1 MSLAKIYSRAQ
12 VGINSPQVTIEVHL
26 SNGLPSL
33 SIVGL
38 ADTEVKESKDRV
50 RAALINSQFDFPA
63 RRITISLAPADLP
76 KEGSRFDLAIAI
88 GILAAS
94 GQVPVEKLEHFEF
107 IGELALS
114 GELREIRGVLP
125 AAVQCRDKS
134 RKLVLPQENA
144 AEAALVS
151 ELEICP
157 CTHLLQ
163 VCAILN
169 GQQDLSLD
177 LSQADLSQADSPN
190 EEHSNKSHIEDTL
203 SALDDLSDV
212 VGQHHAKRAIEIAA
226 AGGHN
231 LILLG
236 PPGTGKTML
245 ASRLPTILPE
255 MTEAEALESASIQS
269 ISFQGFKFENW
280 KQRAFR
286 CPHHTASGVALVGG
300 GSHPQPGEISLA
312 HNGVL
317 FLDELPEFD
326 RRVLEVLREPLESG
340 HIVISRAT
348 RQAEFPARFQLIA
361 AMNPCPCGYLGHPNG
376 RCHCSSDQVQ
386 RYRSRISGPL
396 LDRID
401 MHIEVPPVSIKE
413 IQSSSAK
420 EESSATVRERVK
432 QAHQRQLQRSGYVN
446 TLMKTQDIKCHCQL
460 DESSAALLEQAVTR
474 LGLSARSHNRILKVS
489 RTIADLNNEKNIS
502 SKHISE
508 AIGYRRLDRGFSFG

>member
-1 MSLAKIYSRAQ
+1 MSLATVHSRAQ
-12 VGINSPQVTIEVHL
+12 IGINAPQVTIEVHL

-63 RRITISLAPADLP
+63 RRITINLAPADLP
-76 KEGSRFDLAIAI
+76 KEGSRFDLPIAI

-94 GQVPVEKLEHFEF
+94 GQIPVEKLEQFEF

-114 GELREIRGVLP
+114 GELREIRAVLP
-125 AAVQCRDKS
+125 AAVQCRNKK
-134 RKLVLPQENA
+134 RKLILPQQNA
-144 AEAALVS
+144 HEAALVS
-151 ELEICP
+151 DLEIIP
-157 CTHLLQ
+157 CNHLLE
-163 VCAILN
+163 VCAKLN
-169 GQQDLSLD
+169 GQQDL
-177 LSQADLSQADSPN
+177 LSDNQTSTN
-190 EEHSNKSHIEDTL
+190 ENPTETTNVSI
-203 SALDDLSDV
+203 DDLSDV

-231 LILLG
+231 LVLLG

-245 ASRLPTILPE
+245 ATRLPGILPS
-255 MTEAEALESASIQS
+255 MTEQEALESAAIQS
-269 ISFQGFKFENW
+269 ISFQGFKIQNW
-280 KQRAFR
+280 KKRVFRA
-286 CPHHTASGVALVGG
+286 PHHTASGVALVGG

-340 HIVISRAT
+340 RIVISRAT

-361 AMNPCPCGYLGHPNG
+361 AMNPCPCGYLSHPNG
-376 RCHCSSDQVQ
+376 RCHCTADQVQ

-401 MHIEVPPVSIKE
+401 MHVEVPPVPLKE
-413 IQSSSAK
+413 IQATTINEETSS
-420 EESSATVRERVK
+420 TVRERV
-432 QAHQRQLQRSGYVN
+432 ARAYQRQLQRNKYVN
-446 TLMKTQDIKCHCQL
+446 ALMNTQDIKRFCQL
-460 DESSAALLEQAVTR
+460 DTQAAQLLEQAVTR
-474 LGLSARSHNRILKVS
+474 LGLSARSHNRILKVA
-489 RTIADLNNEKNIS
+489 RTIADLKDEENIS
-502 SKHISE
+502 RLHISE
-508 AIGYRRLDRGFSFG
+508 AIGYRRLDRGFSSA

>member
-1 MSLAKIYSRAQ
+1 MSLATVHSRAQ
-12 VGINSPQVTIEVHL
+12 VGINAPQVTIEVHL

-38 ADTEVKESKDRV
+38 ADMEVKESKDRV

-63 RRITISLAPADLP
+63 RRITINLAPADLP
-76 KEGSRFDLAIAI
+76 KEGSRFDLPIAI

-94 GQVPVEKLEHFEF
+94 GQIPVEKLEQFEF

-125 AAVQCRDKS
+125 AAVQCRDKQ
-134 RKLVLPQENA
+134 RRLVLPQQNSE
-144 AEAALVS
+144 EAALVS
-151 ELEICP
+151 ELQIIP
-157 CTHLLQ
+157 CGHLLE
-163 VCAILN
+163 VCAKLN
-169 GQQDLSLD
+169 GQQDL
-177 LSQADLSQADSPN
+177 LSEPLNKTTDITKDMYSV
-190 EEHSNKSHIEDTL
+190 SN
-203 SALDDLSDV
+203 DDLSDV

-231 LILLG
+231 LIFLG

-245 ASRLPTILPE
+245 ATRLPSILPS
-255 MTEAEALESASIQS
+255 MTEKEALESAAIQS
-269 ISFQGFKFENW
+269 ISFQGFKIKNW
-280 KQRAFR
+280 KKRIFR
-286 CPHHTASGVALVGG
+286 SPHHTASGVALVGG

-340 HIVISRAT
+340 RIIISRAT

-361 AMNPCPCGYLGHPNG
+361 AMNPCPCGYLSHPNG
-376 RCHCSSDQVQ
+376 RCRCTADQVQ

-401 MHIEVPPVSIKE
+401 MHVEVPPVPLKE
-413 IQSSSAK
+413 IHAQGSK
-420 EESSATVRERVK
+420 EETSSTVRERVVK
-432 QAHQRQLQRSGYVN
+432 AYKRQLLRNKNVN
-446 TLMKTQDIKCHCQL
+446 ALMSTQDIKQFCQL
-460 DESSAALLEQAVTR
+460 DSEATQLLEQAVTR
-474 LGLSARSHNRILKVS
+474 LGLSARSHNRILKVA
-489 RTIADLNNEKNIS
+489 RTIADLKDEENIS
-502 SKHISE
+502 KLHISE
-508 AIGYRRLDRGFSFG
+508 AIGYRRLDRGFES

>member
-1 MSLAKIYSRAQ
+1 MSLATVFSRAQ
-12 VGINSPQVTIEVHL
+12 VGIKSPQVTIEVHL

-63 RRITISLAPADLP
+63 RRITINLAPADLP

-94 GQVPVEKLEHFEF
+94 GQIPSDKLEQFEF

-125 AAVQCRDKS
+125 AAVQCRNES
-134 RKLVLPQENA
+134 RALILPLENA
-144 AEAALVS
+144 HEASLVS
-151 ELEICP
+151 ELEICH
-157 CTHLLQ
+157 CSHLLQ
-163 VCAILN
+163 VCAKLN
-169 GQQDLSLD
+169 GQEDLTHTLPD
-177 LSQADLSQADSPN
+177 EQKNLS
-190 EEHSNKSHIEDTL
+190 
-203 SALDDLSDV
+203 SALQNIDDLSDV

-245 ASRLPTILPE
+245 ATRLPTILPL
-255 MTEAEALESASIQS
+255 MTEKEALESASIQS
-269 ISFQGFKFENW
+269 ISFQGFKLKSW
-280 KQRAFR
+280 KQRSFR
-286 CPHHTASGVALVGG
+286 APHHTASGVALVGG

-340 HIVISRAT
+340 KIVISRAT

-361 AMNPCPCGYLGHPNG
+361 AMNPCPCGYLSHPNG
-376 RCHCSSDQVQ
+376 RCHCTPDQIQ

-401 MHIEVPPVSIKE
+401 MHIEVPPVPLKD
-413 IQSSSAK
+413 IQSNESK
-420 EESSATVRERVK
+420 EENSQAVRERVMV
-432 QAHQRQLQRSGYVN
+432 AHQRQIQRSQHVN
-446 TLMKTQDIKCHCQL
+446 AQMTTHDIKKFCRL
-460 DESSAALLEQAVTR
+460 DKTATQLLEQAVSR
-474 LGLSARSHNRILKVS
+474 LGLSARSHNRILKVA
-489 RTIADLNNEKNIS
+489 RTIADLNNDNSIS
-502 SKHISE
+502 SQHISE
-508 AIGYRRLDRGFSFG
+508 AIGYRRLDRGFAS